1 MGGKNIP
8 SFILE
13 IDQQVQ
19 DSNVSSISC
28 PKDGR
33 QADSNVF
40 NWTFTHLN
48 QSWLSLWSFFVI
60 LSFKLPM
67 EISNFGMHV
76 FFIYTQCTL
85 LLVFSLIYKEA
96 SQSAYNTNLD

>member
-33 QADSNVF
+33 QADSNVS
-40 NWTFTHLN
+40 TE
-48 QSWLSLWSFFVI
+48 LS
-60 LSFKLPM
+60 P
-67 EISNFGMHV
+67 
-76 FFIYTQCTL
+76 T
-85 LLVFSLIYKEA
+85 
-96 SQSAYNTNLD
+96 